1 MIIYILL
8 ALILDKLSLF
18 SGWIFAIWLIGLIF
32 RVIAFIMD
40 FIKLIIDI
48 YKEI

>member
-8 ALILDKLSLF
+8 AVILDKLSLF
-18 SGWIFAIWLIGLIF
+18 SGWIFTIWLIGVIM
-32 RVIAFIMD
+32 RVIVCISD

>member
-8 ALILDKLSLF
+8 AVILDKLSLF
-18 SGWIFAIWLIGLIF
+18 SGWIFCNMVNWCNYESYCIF
-32 RVIAFIMD
+32 D
-40 FIKLIIDI
+40 FIKSIIDI

>member
-1 MIIYILL
+1 MIVYILL

-32 RVIAFIMD
+32 RVIGILID
-40 FIKLIIDI
+40 IIKLIIDI
-48 YKEI
+48 YNKI